1 MGEQDHGHELQIA
14 VWLSWCHGVHVIGVS
29 GEVGQDTIEPL
40 RSALSDD
47 VAVEVGGT
55 VVDLRGV
62 TFFGSGGVNLLA
74 HAHQQATCRGGAVAV
89 VAAQRA
95 VLRPLTV
102 TGLRQVIGCHS
113 SLGDAVAAVRRI
125 AG

>member
-1 MGEQDHGHELQIA
+1 MVEQDHDDLQMT
-14 VWLSWCHGVHVIGVS
+14 VRLSWCRGVHVIGVS
-29 GEVGQDTIEPL
+29 GEVDQDTIEPL
-40 RSALSDD
+40 RAALSGDA
-47 VAVEVGGT
+47 AVEVSGT

-89 VAAQRA
+89 VATQRV
-95 VLRPLTV
+95 VLRPLVV
-102 TGLRQVIGCHS
+102 TGLHQVIGCHS
-113 SLGDAVAAVRRI
+113 SLYDAVAAVRRV